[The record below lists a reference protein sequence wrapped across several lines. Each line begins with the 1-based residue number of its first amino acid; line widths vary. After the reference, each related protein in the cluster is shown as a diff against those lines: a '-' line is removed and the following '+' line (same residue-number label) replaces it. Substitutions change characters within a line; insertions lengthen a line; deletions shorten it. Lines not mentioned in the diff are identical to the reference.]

1 MSRYVE
7 RAENVARFIAVN
19 QNLVLDTPVELKEQW
34 KPMVKTSGDID
45 LFEKRYDSFSKENV
59 IYFLTFDTDNPNSII
74 SCLIKARENSR
85 SVREII
91 SSETWIQINSFYNF
105 VNNGNAQAFALDD
118 PSEFYTSI
126 ITNSQSFIG
135 ITNST
140 MSHNEGWHFSRL
152 GRFVERADKTSRIL
166 DVKYYILL
174 PSVKD
179 VGTPIDFISWAAL
192 LKSAAGYEMYRKKYR
207 RIYPDKVAEFLILDS
222 DFPRSIQYCINT
234 ALESI
239 NSITGSPSDKYSND
253 AEMLLG
259 RLSSDLNYT
268 NIEEI
273 IDTGLHEYLDN
284 FQQKLNNVG
293 EKIYKTYFTIFP
305 ISQINIGR
313 GEE

>member
-1 MSRYVE
+1 MAMPRHLPLE
-7 RAENVARFIAVN
+7 
-19 QNLVLDTPVELKEQW
+19 
-34 KPMVKTSGDID
+34 
-45 LFEKRYDSFSKENV
+45 
-59 IYFLTFDTDNPNSII
+59 NPN
-74 SCLIKARENSR
+74 
-85 SVREII
+85 
-91 SSETWIQINSFYNF
+91 
-105 VNNGNAQAFALDD
+105 
-118 PSEFYTSI
+118 EFYTKI

-166 DVKYYILL
+166 DVKYFILL

-207 RIYPDKVAEFLILDS
+207 RIYPDKVAEFLILDPE
-222 DFPRSIQYCINT
+222 FPRSILYCINT
-234 ALESI
+234 ALDSI
-239 NSITGSPSDKYSND
+239 KSITGTSSDTYANE

-259 RLSSDLNYT
+259 RLSSELNYT

-293 EKIYKTYFTIFP
+293 EKIYKTYFTITP
-305 ISQINIGR
+305 VPETNINR
-313 GEE
+313 SEE

>member
-1 MSRYVE
+1 M
-7 RAENVARFIAVN
+7 
-19 QNLVLDTPVELKEQW
+19 
-34 KPMVKTSGDID
+34 
-45 LFEKRYDSFSKENV
+45 
-59 IYFLTFDTDNPNSII
+59 
-74 SCLIKARENSR
+74 
-85 SVREII
+85 
-91 SSETWIQINSFYNF
+91 
-105 VNNGNAQAFALDD
+105 NNGNAQAFALDD